1 MAKTF
6 TCPFAQT
13 PRTGTAVVTAAA
25 ANITS
30 DAPTNLSLIATAGP
44 DGAIVTRVWAIPRGT
59 VSASSLILCI
69 AGADG
74 AVRVIDSE
82 AMPSFAASTS
92 AALPETQ
99 FASYSEA
106 TPIRLAAGDKLYVG
120 SQVANA
126 QGICFRIEWTDF

>member
-1 MAKTF
+1 MSKTY

-25 ANITS
+25 ANINS
-30 DAPTNLSLIATAGP
+30 DAPTNLSLIATAGA

-69 AGADG
+69 AGSDG

-82 AMPSFAASTS
+82 AMPSYAASAST
-92 AALPETQ
+92 ALPETP
-99 FASYSEA
+99 FANYSEA
-106 TPIRLAAGDKLYVG
+106 APIRLAAGDKLYVG
-120 SQVANA
+120 SQVANTS
-126 QGICFRIEWTDF
+126 GICFRVEWTDF